1 MPPAPA
7 TSPPPDQQP
16 AQQPAQRPDQKPAQ
30 QPPPVQ
36 RVRVRYAKRGRL
48 RFTSHR
54 DIGRAMERAL
64 RRAGVP
70 VALSSGYNPHQRISY
85 AGAAPTGA
93 ASEAEYL
100 ELALAQPC
108 DPDRL
113 RADLDR
119 ALPPGLDVVDAVT
132 AGPGSLADRLEASR
146 WRIELD
152 ETALADVAAAV
163 ERFLAADEVQVSRVT
178 KKGLRTFDARAAVVR
193 LAPAGTATR
202 AGVTDCAILEVVVRH
217 TEPAVRPDDVLAGLR
232 EIAGLPSTAAP
243 RVQRLAQGPLDPQT
257 GTVGDPLAP
266 DRDTSTPPG

>member
-1 MPPAPA
+1 MSPPVPPAPA
-7 TSPPPDQQP
+7 TSSL
-16 AQQPAQRPDQKPAQ
+16 PAQ

-36 RVRVRYAKRGRL
+36 RIRVRYAKRGRL

-100 ELALAQPC
+100 EIALAAPYE
-108 DPDRL
+108 PDRL
-113 RADLDR
+113 RAALDE

-132 AGPGSLADRLEASR
+132 AGPGSLAERLEASQ

-152 ETALADVAAAV
+152 ETDEADLAAAV
-163 ERFLAADEVQVSRVT
+163 QQFLAATEVVVSRVT

-193 LAPAGTATR
+193 LTRPARRSGR
-202 AGVTDCAILEVVVRH
+202 VLVDCAILEVVVRH

-232 EIAGLPSTAAP
+232 EIAGLPSAAAP
-243 RVQRLAQGPLDPQT
+243 RVQRLVQGPLDPQT